1 MKKEKKANFTIK
13 KMIERRHQ
21 SESRLLKCQQRIKEL
36 TKLETENLS
45 NGDFVFLIYKKG
57 KGWFKTENLSTGD
70 SPVFNLESS

>member
-57 KGWFKTENLSTGD
+57 KGWFKTENIYTGD